1 MVERLKIAIEKAR
14 AQRDGAPETPQKPA
28 FTPGTGAAST
38 PVAEESAPLSAV
50 DGLWQSLKT
59 IEISA
64 GHLEKQRVVTRD
76 KSDLAHIPFDL
87 LRTRLMKVLCDNN
100 WKRIAITSPTKGC
113 GKTVV
118 ATNLA
123 FSLARQ
129 SDIRAALIDMDLRA
143 PGVASTIGVKDVPTL
158 EWYLN
163 GKTSV
168 EATFSRIGD
177 NLALALNGDRVRK
190 STELIQSERARKQ
203 LESAITRL
211 DPDVVIYD
219 LPPMMA
225 CDDAIAFMGNVDCVL
240 VVVGGGDT
248 TAREIEECERMIAGS
263 TNFLGVLLNK
273 GEDRATRN
281 AYEYS

>member
-14 AQRDGAPETPQKPA
+14 AQRDGSPESPPRPAVTKP
-28 FTPGTGAAST
+28 S
-38 PVAEESAPLSAV
+38 AEVTNVPLSDA
-50 DGLWQSLKT
+50 DSLWQSLKT
-59 IEISA
+59 LELSSA
-64 GHLEKQRVVTRD
+64 HLEAQRVVTRD

-87 LRTRLMKVLCDNN
+87 LRTRLMKVLCDNK

-113 GKTVV
+113 GKTLV

-129 SDIRAALIDMDLRA
+129 SDIRTALVDLDLRA
-143 PGVASTIGVKDVPTL
+143 PGVASTIGVKEVPTL

-163 GKTSV
+163 GKTSI
-168 EATFSRIGD
+168 EATFSRVGD
-177 NLALALNGDRVRK
+177 NLALALNGDRVREL
-190 STELIQSERARKQ
+190 TELIQSDIARKQ
-203 LESAITRL
+203 LEAAISRL
-211 DPDVVIYD
+211 DPDVMIYD

-240 VVVGGGDT
+240 VVAGGGDT
-248 TAREIEECERMIAGS
+248 TAREIEECERMIAGN

-273 GEDRATRN
+273 GEDGVNRN